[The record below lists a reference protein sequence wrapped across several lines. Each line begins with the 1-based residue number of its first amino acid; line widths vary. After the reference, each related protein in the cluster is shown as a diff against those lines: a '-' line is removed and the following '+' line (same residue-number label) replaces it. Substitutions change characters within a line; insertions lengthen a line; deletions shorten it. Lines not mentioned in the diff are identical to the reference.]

1 MIKKLYF
8 GQYRHKETV
17 LHSLDPRIKV
27 IYVLV
32 LSIMAF
38 LSKDIPR
45 ITIFSLFIILCIML
59 AKIGI
64 KTILKGLRS
73 FYFIF
78 IFLILMYL
86 VFSPGQLRQGFI
98 AIWRFLMF
106 ILISMIL
113 TFTTPIA
120 GLVAALERFSK
131 PLKIFGI
138 KPRNIATMV
147 SIAIRFI
154 PVMFINFER
163 IRESMLSRLAD
174 FKKMKN
180 IKLVVILM
188 LHKMLKSASNLSDA
202 MYSRIYDENVESS
215 KPLEFKKYDYI
226 SMIFVIILILI
237 IY

>member
-8 GQYRHKETV
+8 GQYRHKETI
-17 LHSLDPRIKV
+17 LHYLDPRIKL
-27 IYVLV
+27 IYVMV
-32 LSIMAF
+32 LSILVF
-38 LSKDIPR
+38 LSKDTYSV
-45 ITIFSLFIILCIML
+45 TIFSLFIVLCILL
-59 AKIGI
+59 AKINI

-78 IFLILMYL
+78 IFLILMYII
-86 VFSPGQLRQGFI
+86 FSPGQLRQGFI

-106 ILISMIL
+106 ILISLIL

-120 GLVAALERFSK
+120 GLVAALERLAK

-163 IRESMLSRLAD
+163 VRESMLSRLAD

-180 IKLVVILM
+180 IKLVVVLM
-188 LHKMLKSASNLSDA
+188 LHRMLKSASNLSDA
-202 MYSRIYDENVESS
+202 MYSRIYNENVESS
-215 KPLEFKKYDYI
+215 KPLEFKKYDYV
-226 SMIFVIILILI
+226 STVFVIILILI